1 MIEKTRQRGVVE
13 MGQYTRIGFENQ
25 HVDERVN
32 LNQFALDIP
41 WTFTYHTQARAQEK
55 CGHAGVA

>member
-1 MIEKTRQRGVVE
+1 MVE
-13 MGQYTRIGFENQ
+13 MRQFARIKSIKQ

-41 WTFTYHTQARAQEK
+41 WTFTYHTQARATEV
-55 CGHAGVA
+55 CVNAGVA